1 MSIFSRLFQKEDGT
15 GDDTPADGSPIAI
28 ADGADTAAN
37 TVSSEPAPAERTTGT
52 VKVAETTLSVPK
64 RPTAEMNAA
73 TTVAPSAVPSD
84 PAPKPAPAPAAT
96 AVPATSTLAA
106 PPPVPAPKRS
116 SPARHKTPPPARLG
130 VAPETE
136 INESGATLLSNA
148 SQPARP
154 ARSAT
159 PRHNVYSAAD
169 LAAVRATFEDLS
181 IVHVRPLRNMM
192 LDLKWGEPVAAW
204 LDLARPALKSLRK
217 MADQVELTD
226 LVKAIDGFS
235 GALDKAVQGSGQSLE
250 ATRDALLAAYAP
262 LAKSLPRA
270 FELEGERDRR
280 EPIIVQSVLRQV
292 PVLEPLM
299 VQRLY
304 AVGLGRLDTLLKA
317 TAEEIAVVADLPASV
332 ATAVVSKVQELRRGP
347 DGAADMANTRR
358 AVQPLVR
365 SLEGIQHS
373 YEKAASGWSNTA
385 VATKRKHRKE
395 REQTFLQ
402 IKVTLAR
409 AGEVDL
415 VQRIDVMSY
424 ARRIDELERYLREA
438 AGAAA
443 QA

>member
-15 GDDTPADGSPIAI
+15 GDDTPADGSPIQI
-28 ADGADTAAN
+28 ADGSDTAAN
-37 TVSSEPAPAERTTGT
+37 VVAAEPAPPERTTGT
-52 VKVAETTLSVPK
+52 VKTAESSVPLPK
-64 RPTAEMNAA
+64 RPTAEMTAA
-73 TTVAPSAVPSD
+73 ND
-84 PAPKPAPAPAAT
+84 PAPPKATAAAT
-96 AVPATSTLAA
+96 ATAAAAPAVPATSTLAA
-106 PPPVPAPKRS
+106 PPPVPAPKRI
-116 SPARHKTPPPARLG
+116 SPARHKTPPPARVG
-130 VAPETE
+130 GTPETE
-136 INESGATLLSNA
+136 ISDAATA
-148 SQPARP
+148 VPAAPPPSRP
-154 ARSAT
+154 ARSST
-159 PRHNVYSAAD
+159 PRHNVYTPAD

-181 IVHVRPLRNMM
+181 VVYVRPLRNMM
-192 LDLKWGEPVAAW
+192 IDLKWGEPVAVW

-235 GALDKAVQGSGQSLE
+235 AALDKAVQGSGQSLE
-250 ATRDALLAAYAP
+250 TTRDVLLAAYAP
-262 LAKSLPRA
+262 LAKAMPKA
-270 FELEGERDRR
+270 FELDGERDRR

-292 PVLEPLM
+292 SLLEPLM

-317 TAEEIAVVADLPASV
+317 TAEEIAVVADLPGPV
-332 ATAVVSKVQELRRGP
+332 AAAVVGKVQELRRGA
-347 DGAADMANTRR
+347 DGAADVANTRR

-365 SLEGIQHS
+365 SLESIQHS
-373 YEKAASGWSNTA
+373 YEKAAAGWSVTA
-385 VATKRKHRKE
+385 VTTKRRHRKE
-395 REQTFLQ
+395 REQAFLQ

-415 VQRIDVMSY
+415 VQRIDTMSY